1 MNKNKGF
8 TLIEIAIV
16 LAIAGILLSVVL
28 LKSDFLIGGA
38 KTTDTIVLIKDLS
51 TAIRD
56 FKTQY
61 HYLPGDM
68 PTAGEE
74 LSGISVACNIAIVA
88 GNKIGDGQ
96 INTATEIAC
105 VPEHLV
111 LAGLIKGSASGI
123 FTLNNSSS
131 EPDVFVTAKRTT
143 GTLPPAFPVT
153 VINEI
158 QLTNQW
164 CDTAKTIDL
173 KLDDGDRSTGRIRAS
188 VTTCTS
194 DERVGI
200 LDIAL

>member
-1 MNKNKGF
+1 MIKNKGF

-28 LKSDFLIGGA
+28 LKSDVMIGGA

-56 FKTQY
+56 FKAQY

-74 LSGISVACNIAIVA
+74 LSGISVACNIEIVA

-105 VPEHLV
+105 VAEHLV

-123 FTLNNSSS
+123 FTLNNTSST
-131 EPDVFVTAKRTT
+131 PDVFVTAKRTT
-143 GTLPPAFPVT
+143 GALPPAFPAT

-173 KLDDGDRSTGRIRAS
+173 KLDDGDFSTGRIRAS